1 MEELRIIEAV
11 INKALSKGVF
21 ESCNE
26 IAQVLQTLQS
36 LGQKIKNFENG
47 SNNTTDM

>member
-36 LGQKIKNFENG
+36 LGQKIKTFESG
-47 SNNTTDM
+47 SNITTN

>member
-21 ESCNE
+21 ETCGE
-26 IAQVLQTLQS
+26 IAQVLQTLQTLS
-36 LGQKIKNFENG
+36 QKIKTFESG
-47 SNNTTDM
+47 SNSTNN